1 MQKENTDSIVLD
13 NSKRKTYRSCQKKF
27 NFQFNL
33 GLQPINGSTALRFGS
48 CWHAIQEGYHS
59 WILQNSWPTRPE
71 DQMQALLSGLEL
83 GKAKYEEVSKNRSFY
98 DDYRNFN
105 TAAEAFQ
112 SYLEYFSTDKDF
124 IEIISTE
131 QAFSC
136 PIEPE
141 SSLEE
146 RLLKLLPPLIFTGRI
161 DLCLKMD
168 GVNWIN
174 DFKTTGWILDKVIAQ
189 ANRSPQFIGY
199 SYAGKRILDFET
211 VGCLGNFMQVSSTK
225 SKVTGEYGK
234 SRFQFK
240 RVPQIY
246 SPGDVTAWKLSFIET
261 ALCIHKSYQENIW
274 TESFDS
280 CYEFG
285 ACPYLKLCQQH
296 LPDEELNTEDF
307 IVEFWNV
314 LDD

>member
-1 MQKENTDSIVLD
+1 MQTDSLVLD

-33 GLQPINGSTALRFGS
+33 GLQPTNGSTALRFGS
-48 CWHAIQEGYHS
+48 TWHAIQEAYHS
-59 WILQNSWPTRPE
+59 YVLKNSWPESPE
-71 DQMQALLSGLEL
+71 AKMSALLAGLEY
-83 GKAKYEEVSKNRSFY
+83 GKAEYEKSGASRHFF
-98 DDYRNFN
+98 DDYKNFN

-112 SYLEYFSTDKDF
+112 SYLEYYATDKDF

-131 QAFSC
+131 QAFQC

-141 SSLEE
+141 NALEE
-146 RLLKLLPPLIFTGRI
+146 KLLSSLPPLIFTGRI

-199 SYAGKRILDFET
+199 SYAGKRVLDFET
-211 VGCLGNFMQVSSTK
+211 VGCLGNFMQVGATK

-234 SRFQFK
+234 TRFQFK

-246 SPGDVTAWKLSFIET
+246 SAGDIAAWKLSFIET
-261 ALCIHKSYQENIW
+261 ALCIHKSYQTNLW

-285 ACPYLKLCQQH
+285 QCPYLKLCQQH
-296 LPDEELNTEDF
+296 TTDDQLNTEGF
-307 IVEFWNV
+307 IVEFWDV
-314 LDD
+314 LAED